1 MDLNVRNY
9 DDYLANI
16 QIFKALDEKL
26 VSYESNVDRILYDR
40 CLDLLSEI
48 FNEMKFSNLQRVVN
62 NWQFHNWQFH
72 GCKNISVSR
81 IISDYAEILSENMLG
96 YPVTK
101 RALLEYI
108 IYEREDNDF

>member
-48 FNEMKFSNLQRVVN
+48 FNEMKFSNLQRVAN
-62 NWQFHNWQFH
+62 SWQFH

-108 IYEREDNDF
+108 IYDTEDNDF

>member
-9 DDYLANI
+9 DEYLANI
-16 QIFKALDEKL
+16 QIFKRLEEGYL
-26 VSYESNVDRILYDR
+26 YYESNVDEILYDR

-48 FNEMKFSNLQRVVN
+48 FNEMKFSNLQRVAN
-62 NWQFHNWQFH
+62 NCHFKRF
-72 GCKNISVSR
+72 KNISVSH
-81 IISDYAEILSENMLG
+81 IISDYAEMLSENMLG

-108 IYEREDNDF
+108 IYDMEDNDF

>member
-9 DDYLANI
+9 DEYLENI

-26 VSYESNVDRILYDR
+26 VSYESNVDEILYDR

-48 FNEMKFSNLQRVVN
+48 FNEMKFSNLQRVAN
-62 NWQFHNWQFH
+62 NCHFKRF
-72 GCKNISVSR
+72 KNISVSH
-81 IISDYAEILSENMLG
+81 IISDYAEMLSENMLG

-108 IYEREDNDF
+108 IYDMEDNDF

>member
-9 DDYLANI
+9 DEYLENI

-48 FNEMKFSNLQRVVN
+48 FNEMKISNIQRVAN
-62 NWQFHNWQFH
+62 SWQFH

-81 IISDYAEILSENMLG
+81 IISSYAEMLSENMLG

-108 IYEREDNDF
+108 IYDMEDNDF

>member
-9 DDYLANI
+9 DEYLENI

-26 VSYESNVDRILYDR
+26 VNYESNVDRILYDR

-48 FNEMKFSNLQRVVN
+48 FNEMKFSNLQRVAN
-62 NWQFHNWQFH
+62 NCHFKRF
-72 GCKNISVSR
+72 KNISVSR
-81 IISDYAEILSENMLG
+81 IISDYAEMLSENMLG

-108 IYEREDNDF
+108 IYDMEDNDF

>member
-9 DDYLANI
+9 DEYLENI

-48 FNEMKFSNLQRVVN
+48 FSEMKFSNLKRVVN
-62 NWQFHNWQFH
+62 NWQFH

-81 IISDYAEILSENMLG
+81 IISDYAEMLSENMLG

-108 IYEREDNDF
+108 IYDMEDNDF

>member
-9 DDYLANI
+9 DEYLENI

-48 FNEMKFSNLQRVVN
+48 FNEMKISNLQRIVN
-62 NWQFHNWQFH
+62 NWQFH
-72 GCKNISVSR
+72 GCKNISVSY
-81 IISDYAEILSENMLG
+81 IISSYAEILSENMLG

-101 RALLEYI
+101 RTILEYI
-108 IYEREDNDF
+108 ICDMEDNDF

>member
-9 DDYLANI
+9 DEYLANI

-26 VSYESNVDRILYDR
+26 VSYESNVDRILYER

-48 FNEMKFSNLQRVVN
+48 FIEMKFSNLQRVAN
-62 NWQFHNWQFH
+62 NWQFH
-72 GCKNISVSR
+72 GCKNISVSY
-81 IISDYAEILSENMLG
+81 IISSYAEILSENMLG

-101 RALLEYI
+101 RTILEYI
-108 IYEREDNDF
+108 ICDMEDNDF